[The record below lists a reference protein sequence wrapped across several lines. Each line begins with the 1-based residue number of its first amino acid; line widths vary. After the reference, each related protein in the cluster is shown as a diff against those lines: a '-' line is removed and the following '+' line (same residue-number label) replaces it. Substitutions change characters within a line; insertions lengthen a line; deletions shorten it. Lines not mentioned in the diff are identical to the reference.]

1 MSYEP
6 PENDAV
12 TFSGEGSYSP
22 PDNDAVDFSGGSQTS
37 KPTFSVLGA
46 SISNGGFDILSS
58 GKDIEVASIKPSGDL
73 SVSIDSTNSPVTE
86 KDVLDVTATIT
97 NETSSQESGTVVFST
112 GGIGRG
118 VESVELD
125 SGKSKTITFSWQTE
139 VGDAGQ
145 YDATVDTGTGRD
157 SQQVT
162 IEELV
167 QGDFSV
173 NITFTNSP
181 VQVGE
186 TILVT
191 ADLTNNL
198 SSSQTVTPGLSIDG
212 ENVAYR
218 EGVPF
223 DAGETRS
230 MTLPWNTSEGDSG
243 GHNATFET
251 GTDSDSTTVQVEK
264 EKDDERTPSGDVS
277 LSIDSTNSPV
287 TEGESLQI
295 EGTATNSTSS
305 SIDATIGLD
314 IGGSQITYT
323 DVLVPANG
331 SASVLLIWNT
341 EDGDAGDYTATLNS
355 GTDSASASVTV
366 KEKEKDEEGG
376 GIEPDIF
383 VDIVDAPSEVSY
395 PSNVS
400 VTGLVHYTGPVTHLA
415 TLSLY
420 EDAPG
425 SIGPTADFTED
436 AYSSGQTRELT
447 LTWDRVDLVDK
458 DLLPLDVEM
467 CMEIDRDGMPE
478 EYADSDCTTVT
489 VTDGKVCE
497 IPSTSR
503 VSDLSAS
510 GLGYD
515 RVSVETLPTDC
526 DAINCGI
533 TTQSIDDPDGE
544 TSLQIYYSGDLIA
557 EEYIEYD
564 SNGNV
569 IDSND
574 RMPNGDD
581 VVISTDAITSSADN
595 QPAIR
600 GDPGFV
606 EIAAK
611 SGELTIEPPS

>member
-6 PENDAV
+6 PENDALN
-12 TFSGEGSYSP
+12 FSEEGSYSP
-22 PDNDAVDFSGGSQTS
+22 PENDSINFLAGSEIKKYTL
-37 KPTFSVLGA
+37 SVLGA
-46 SISNGGFDILSS
+46 SISNGGFDILSG
-58 GKDIEVASIKPSGDL
+58 GKDIEVTSIKPSGDL
-73 SVSIDSTNSPVTE
+73 KVSVDSTNSPVAE

-118 VESVELD
+118 VESVQLD
-125 SGKSKTITFSWQTE
+125 SGESTTTTFSWQTE

-145 YDATVDTGTGRD
+145 YNAVVDTGTGRD
-157 SQQVT
+157 FQQVT
-162 IEELV
+162 IEGLV

-173 NITFTNSP
+173 DITFTNSP

-186 TILVT
+186 TVLVT

-218 EGVPF
+218 EGIPF

-243 GHNATFET
+243 GHNAIFST

-264 EKDDERTPSGDVS
+264 EKEDEKTPSGDVS
-277 LSIDSTNSPV
+277 LYIDSTNSPV
-287 TEGESLQI
+287 TEGESLQV

-305 SIDATIGLD
+305 PINATIGLD
-314 IGGSQITYT
+314 IDGSQITYT

-331 SASVLLIWNT
+331 STSLLLIWNT

-355 GTDSASASVTV
+355 GTDSVSTSVTV
-366 KEKEKDEEGG
+366 EERDKEEEEEEDEGGG

-383 VDIVDAPSEVSY
+383 VDIVDAPSISPY
-395 PSNVS
+395 PSDVS
-400 VTGLVHYTGPVTHLA
+400 VTGLVHYTGPVSHLA
-415 TLSLY
+415 TLRLY

-436 AYSSGQTRELT
+436 SYSSGQTRELT

-458 DLLPLDVEM
+458 DLIPLDVEM

-478 EYADSDCTTVT
+478 KYADRDCTTVT
-489 VTDGKVCE
+489 VGKGTCPV
-497 IPSTSR
+497 STTATISGEGTEAWDDS
-503 VSDLSAS
+503 VS
-510 GLGYD
+510 LGKF
-515 RVSVETLPTDC
+515 EDC
-526 DAINCGI
+526 D
-533 TTQSIDDPDGE
+533 
-544 TSLQIYYSGDLIA
+544 
-557 EEYIEYD
+557 
-564 SNGNV
+564 
-569 IDSND
+569 
-574 RMPNGDD
+574 
-581 VVISTDAITSSADN
+581 
-595 QPAIR
+595 
-600 GDPGFV
+600 
-606 EIAAK
+606 EIAATVEFDQSGYK
-611 SGELTIEPPS
+611 LTSQAGVRLVLAGTTIYENTNSTEGRSFTETISASTGGASGELVFEVDDGSATISPP